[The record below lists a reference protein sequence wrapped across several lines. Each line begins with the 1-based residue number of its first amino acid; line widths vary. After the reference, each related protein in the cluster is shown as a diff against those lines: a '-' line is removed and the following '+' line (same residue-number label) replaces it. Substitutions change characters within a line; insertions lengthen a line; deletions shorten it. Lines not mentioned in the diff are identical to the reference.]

1 MTSVGGT
8 SLSMLIVIPSAY
20 AMAFDPGRHAKDIL
34 LRMLS
39 IKMLP
44 AVEVLMPIYLLAQ
57 KFLLLDTKLVLVI
70 IYALI
75 NLPIIMMILF
85 NYLGR
90 FPSKS

>member
-20 AMAFDPGRHAKDIL
+20 AMAFDPGRHGKDIL

-85 NYLGR
+85 RDL
-90 FPSKS
+90 SIT